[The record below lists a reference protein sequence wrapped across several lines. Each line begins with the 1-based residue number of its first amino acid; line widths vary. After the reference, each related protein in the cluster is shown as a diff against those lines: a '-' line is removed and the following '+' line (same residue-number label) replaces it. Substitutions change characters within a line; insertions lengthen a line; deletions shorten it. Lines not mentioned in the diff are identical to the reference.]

1 MYHNLA
7 LHLDEQI
14 LRPDAEDSG
23 SEHEIDIGNE
33 SGLVFRSFGWLSFG
47 KPTSVDLRWFTYFQT
62 STQMGMVHQHNG
74 YLMTFG

>member
-33 SGLVFRSFGWLSFG
+33 SGLVFRSFGWQ
-47 KPTSVDLRWFTYFQT
+47 TSLVNRRPLVCDGSPIFRHQPKWGWFT
-62 STQMGMVHQHNG
+62 STMDI
-74 YLMTFG
+74 